1 MHKVEYETIHA
12 VVNIH
17 GSELQSTIQ
26 SIGTIQSTAL
36 QVIQSQSGGSVD
48 RLIPS
53 RNDHTIPLA
62 RTYGVHAPYILDG
75 QVAMRHFK
83 HV

>member
-53 RNDHTIPLA
+53 RNDHTQSPLHA
-62 RTYGVHAPYILDG
+62 HTEYMRRTYSMA
-75 QVAMRHFK
+75 RSR
-83 HV
+83 